1 MAIKDFWTKTKGMFS
16 GGGSGMYD
24 AALNDDG
31 LICEDVGSVSISG
44 GASSKKAVEIVR
56 STAAEVKRRD
66 NNEVMNEAFNRLVE
80 KLEGINDNLGK
91 QVAQHEELMGR
102 IDKLP
107 EVLQALPDAVAN
119 QGKVVESLTEQLKT
133 RQLKDAQLLDAI
145 EKIPN
150 ETAKQS
156 DSLAE
161 MSRKFSVSA
170 DTSVQMAQSFNKFND
185 ALTKLDTTTDSQTD
199 GIKQMA
205 KTFAASDRY
214 LKYIV
219 SKQQR
224 RFMWMIGISLTVG
237 TLAIAALIAT
247 LIMTASS

>member
-1 MAIKDFWTKTKGMFS
+1 MAIKDFWTKTRGMF

-31 LICEDVGSVSISG
+31 LICEDVGSVSVAG
-44 GASSKKAVEIVR
+44 GASNGKAVEIVR

-66 NNEVMNEAFNRLVE
+66 NNEIMNEAFNRLVE

-107 EVLQALPDAVAN
+107 EVLQALPDAVAD
-119 QGKVVESLTEQLKT
+119 QGKVVESLTEQLKNQ
-133 RQLKDAQLLDAI
+133 QLKDAQLLDAI

-161 MSRKFSVSA
+161 MSRKFSVNA
-170 DTSVQMAQSFNKFND
+170 ETSVQMAQSFNKFND
-185 ALTKLDTTTDSQTD
+185 ALVKLDNTTDSQTD

-224 RFMWMIGISLTVG
+224 RFMWVLGISLTIC
-237 TLAIAALIAT
+237 TLAIAGLIVALV
-247 LIMTASS
+247 MTANG